1 MRGSRNKEGNP
12 KNDEFYTPEFIFN
25 ALGLKYDVDVCA
37 PAGGV
42 PWIPANEHYS
52 IATDGLTQDWLGM
65 VWMNP
70 PYSKPTPW
78 VDKFIEHNYGV
89 ALVPTSKARWFKR
102 LWQEADGILML
113 DSAFKFERTDSQR
126 SDIFMPTVLI
136 SMGNK
141 ATNALK
147 TSGLGRV
154 R

>member
-12 KNDEFYTPEFIFN
+12 KNDEFYTPAFIFE
-25 ALGLKYDVDVCA
+25 ALGLRFDMDVCA

-42 PWIPANEHYS
+42 PWIPAKHHYS
-52 IATDGLTQDWLGM
+52 IAFDGLAQDWQGL
-65 VWMNP
+65 VWCNP
-70 PYSKPTPW
+70 PYSNPTPW
-78 VDKFIEHNYGV
+78 MDKFMANANGV

-102 LWQEADGILML
+102 LWQEADGLLML
-113 DSAFKFERTDSQR
+113 ESAFKFERIDGQR

-136 SMGNK
+136 SMGSE

-147 TSGLGRV
+147 ASGLGRV

>member
-1 MRGSRNKEGNP
+1 MLGSRNKEGNP

-25 ALGLKYDVDVCA
+25 ALGLTYDIDVCA

-42 PWIPANEHYS
+42 PWIPAHNHYS
-52 IATDGLTQDWLGM
+52 IVIDGLTQDWVGM

-78 VDKFIEHNYGV
+78 VDKFIEHGNGI

-102 LWQEADGILML
+102 LWQEADGVLML
-113 DSAFKFERTDSQR
+113 DSAFKFERIDGLR
-126 SDIFMPTVLI
+126 SDIFMPTVLV
-136 SMGNK
+136 SMSDE

-147 TSGLGRV
+147 ASRLGRV